1 MAEVF
6 KEPQSEAE
14 KKQDVEELREKFA
27 ELRERFSDALYER
40 QLAENA
46 ERNFKGKKIL
56 ADGSPTQEYT
66 DLVRKYTECKELVE
80 SLKPELNALGSVIE
94 IEELKEKKIRRERD
108 GLVSEGYVEFDVNG
122 GKAKILLGKY
132 EKGNEVFF
140 RVDEITEG
148 RKYGIEQPFIILPDK
163 PETWHGWVKQA
174 ILQNVFTIKG
184 EFGKYSRDRFRD
196 IRLVDI
202 YNAIPEN
209 SEYNK
214 QQIIRN

>member
-140 RVDEITEG
+140 RVDEILLMSTRDSVYPWRYSSLLLFLERVISTLLCKVESG
-148 RKYGIEQPFIILPDK
+148 VLSSWA
-163 PETWHGWVKQA
+163 TSA
-174 ILQNVFTIKG
+174 IN
-184 EFGKYSRDRFRD
+184 
-196 IRLVDI
+196 
-202 YNAIPEN
+202 
-209 SEYNK
+209 
-214 QQIIRN
+214 